1 VRGPAVL
8 LVPLLVCAGLVAT
21 ADGVVE
27 VVREVPAVAV
37 STSRT
42 TVSPPSHRPLSL
54 RIPALG
60 ITSAIMDLGLTAAGT
75 LQVPPAGFPAGWY
88 TGSPAPGDPGPAVL
102 AGHVD
107 WAGRPGVFADLHRLV
122 AHDQVVITRSDG
134 PTSVFE
140 VTRVER
146 VAKGTFPTA
155 EVYGDLDHPGLRL
168 ITCGGSF
175 DRTAHSY
182 QDNVIVFADLVPP
195 RS

>member
-1 VRGPAVL
+1 VRGPSAL

-21 ADGVVE
+21 ADGVAE
-27 VVREVPAVAV
+27 VVREAPTVAV
-37 STSRT
+37 STFRAP
-42 TVSPPSHRPLSL
+42 VSPPSRRPLSL

-60 ITSAIMDLGLTAAGT
+60 ISSAIMDLGLTAAGA
-75 LQVPPAGFPAGWY
+75 LQVPPTGFPAGWY

-122 AHDQVVITRSDG
+122 AHDQVVITLSDG
-134 PTSVFE
+134 RTSVFA

-146 VAKGTFPTA
+146 VAKASFPTA
-155 EVYGDLDHPGLRL
+155 EVYGNLDHPGLRL

-182 QDNVIVFADLVPP
+182 EDDVIVFADLVAPVT
-195 RS
+195 